1 MVEQQSIRMIPHLL
15 HLTYVRNE
23 GAAFGLFPGR
33 QPFFIVTSLLVLFV
47 IAAYWRRQ
55 HPLQWPVVVAL
66 ALVTAGAVGNLID
79 RSVLGYVTDFFE
91 FGFFDFPVF
100 NVADAC
106 IFVGVAVLMVWILF
120 GPEETSDGEE
130 AAEVSEAQSSDDGA
144 GSPTST
150 GEVPEVV
157 PAATNAHA
165 VARRG
170 RRRGGRM
177 KPSDYFEHTI
187 APDEAGM
194 RLDVLL
200 GSLEFVASRSA
211 AARLIDDGLV
221 LVDGE
226 SAPKKHVVKAGER
239 IEVEIP
245 PYDRGDLVPEDI
257 PLDIKFED
265 DHMIVL
271 SKQAGL
277 VVHPAQGN
285 WTGTLVHA
293 LLAHS
298 DELGTLQGDDRPG
311 IVHRL
316 DKDTSGLMMVAKSD
330 EAQVAL
336 QEAIKIRSIDRRYLT
351 LVHGR
356 IAPDTGMI
364 DAPLGRDQ
372 RERMKMAVSDSA
384 TAKQSV
390 TTFRVLE
397 RFEAG
402 AHDDGFTLLEC
413 KLYTG
418 RTHQIR
424 VHMAYIDHPCVGDPV
439 YGQRR
444 LKADLGLTRQFL
456 HAYRLALK
464 HPVTG
469 EDLCFVDAPP
479 EDLASR
485 LAALAEYSAGR
496 TAAGDEVFAL
506 LDSEPAP

>member
-1 MVEQQSIRMIPHLL
+1 V
-15 HLTYVRNE
+15 
-23 GAAFGLFPGR
+23 
-33 QPFFIVTSLLVLFV
+33 
-47 IAAYWRRQ
+47 
-55 HPLQWPVVVAL
+55 
-66 ALVTAGAVGNLID
+66 
-79 RSVLGYVTDFFE
+79 
-91 FGFFDFPVF
+91 
-100 NVADAC
+100 
-106 IFVGVAVLMVWILF
+106 
-120 GPEETSDGEE
+120 
-130 AAEVSEAQSSDDGA
+130 
-144 GSPTST
+144 
-150 GEVPEVV
+150 
-157 PAATNAHA
+157 
-165 VARRG
+165 
-170 RRRGGRM
+170 
-177 KPSDYFEHTI
+177 KPSDHFEHI
-187 APDEAGM
+187 VAPDEAGM

-200 GSLEFVASRSA
+200 GSMEFIASRSA
-211 AARLIDDGLV
+211 AAKLIDDGLV
-221 LVDGE
+221 LVDGD
-226 SAPKKHVVKAGER
+226 SAPKKHIVKAGER

-245 PYDRGDLVPEDI
+245 PYDRGDLIPENI

-330 EAQVAL
+330 EAQIAL
-336 QEAIKIRSIDRRYLT
+336 QEAIKVRSIDRRYLT

-356 IAPDTGMI
+356 IAPDSGMI
-364 DAPLGRDQ
+364 DAPLGRDT

-402 AHDDGFTLLEC
+402 TNDDGFTLLEC

-424 VHMAYIDHPCVGDPV
+424 VHMAYIDHPCVGDQV

-456 HAYRLALK
+456 HAYRLALR
-464 HPVTG
+464 HPVTDEELFFIDG
-469 EDLCFVDAPP
+469 PP

-485 LAALAEYSAGR
+485 LKGLAEYSAGR

-506 LDSEPAP
+506 LEPSPHS